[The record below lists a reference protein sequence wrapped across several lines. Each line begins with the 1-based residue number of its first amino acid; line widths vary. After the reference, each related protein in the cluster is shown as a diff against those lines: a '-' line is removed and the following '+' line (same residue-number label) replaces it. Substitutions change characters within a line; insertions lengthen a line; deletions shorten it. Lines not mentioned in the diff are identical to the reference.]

1 MTTRALLI
9 DDHEMLLRG
18 LRLILDT
25 DDRVEVAATTTDGAE
40 ALSLASRYDVDVVVT
55 DAAMPKTD
63 GLEVVRACSPHVPVL
78 VLTTFDDANL
88 VASLLDAGASGY
100 ILKDVSPEE
109 LANAIVAT
117 AQGGLV
123 LDPRIARY
131 AAGNPQLAILT
142 PTERSVA
149 EKVARGMSNQEI
161 AGALFL
167 AEGTVKTTCQRCCGN
182 WKRATA
188 RYSPYVWP
196 RRSESRIWLCA
207 PSLYILA
214 DRGHRTLR
222 RPRPH

>member
-25 DDRVEVAATTTDGAE
+25 NDRVEVAATTTDGAE
-40 ALSLASRYDVDVVVT
+40 ALNLARRYNVDVVVT
-55 DAAMPKTD
+55 DAAMPGTD
-63 GLEVVRACSPHVPVL
+63 GLGVVRTCKPHVPTL

-88 VASLLDAGASGY
+88 VKDLLDAGASGY
-100 ILKDVSPEE
+100 LLKDVSPEE

-131 AAGNPQLAILT
+131 TAGNPQLAILT
-142 PTERSVA
+142 PAERSVA

-167 AEGTVKTTCQRCCGN
+167 AEGTVKNHVSALLR
-182 WKRATA
+182 KLKA
-188 RYSPYVWP
+188 RDRTV
-196 RRSESRIWLCA
+196 
-207 PSLYILA
+207 LA
-214 DRGHRTLR
+214 LR
-222 RPRPH
+222 LAKALGL

>member
-167 AEGTVKTTCQRCCGN
+167 AEGTVKNHVSALLR
-182 WKRATA
+182 KLEA
-188 RYSPYVWP
+188 RDRTV
-196 RRSESRIWLCA
+196 
-207 PSLYILA
+207 LA
-214 DRGHRTLR
+214 LR
-222 RPRPH
+222 LAKALGI

>member
-25 DDRVEVAATTTDGAE
+25 DDRVEVAATTTDGAQ
-40 ALSLASRYDVDVVVT
+40 ALELARRHNVDVVVT
-55 DAAMPKTD
+55 DAAMPGTD
-63 GLEVVRACSPHVPVL
+63 GLGVVRACSPHVPVL

-88 VASLLDAGASGY
+88 VTSLLDADASGY

-161 AGALFL
+161 AGVLFL
-167 AEGTVKTTCQRCCGN
+167 AEGTVKNHVSALLR
-182 WKRATA
+182 KLEA
-188 RYSPYVWP
+188 RDRTV
-196 RRSESRIWLCA
+196 
-207 PSLYILA
+207 LA
-214 DRGHRTLR
+214 LR
-222 RPRPH
+222 LAKALGI